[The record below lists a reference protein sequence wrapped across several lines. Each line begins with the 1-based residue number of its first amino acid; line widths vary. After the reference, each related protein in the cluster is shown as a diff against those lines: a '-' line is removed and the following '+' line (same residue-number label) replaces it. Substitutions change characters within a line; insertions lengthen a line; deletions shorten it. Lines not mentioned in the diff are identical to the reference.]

1 MNLRYLVITLA
12 IVGLAN
18 SALAETKPILG
29 PGAGTCGTWTQERK
43 ETQYPHKLGWVL
55 GFISSYNHYMNKNIF
70 GNADAQAI
78 ASWIDNYCSANPLD
92 SVYTVSIALIR
103 ELERRDNS
111 K

>member
-43 ETQYPHKLGWVL
+43 ETQYPHKLGWV
-55 GFISSYNHYMNKNIF
+55 
-70 GNADAQAI
+70 
-78 ASWIDNYCSANPLD
+78 DNYCSANPLD